1 MTDLVNRKKVLV
13 ITYYWPPAGGIGV
26 HRCLKFVKYL
36 RKYGWEPIVYAPQN
50 AQYPYFDDG
59 NFKDIPE
66 NLTTIKRPIVE
77 PFNMFKILSGRG
89 KESSLS
95 NPLFVRDKKKKFVD
109 ELAIWIRGNF
119 FIPDARALWIRPS
132 VKYLSEYIKQ
142 NNIDAI
148 FSDGPPH
155 TNTVIACKLS
165 KTFGIPWL
173 ADFQD
178 PWTQVDYYE
187 HFKLTN
193 WADKRHKKMEQ
204 DVFRTAKKITIASPS
219 WKNDIETIGA
229 KNVDVLYWGYD
240 EDDFVNINKSGND
253 KFTIT
258 HSGLLGLDRSPETFL
273 RVIKKLIEENS
284 IFKEKV
290 LLKLIGMVDYS
301 IIEIIN
307 NLNLNDYVFMPG
319 NVSRNES
326 LKHLSDSSILLL
338 PLNKAKNAK
347 GRIPGKLFEC
357 LRMNIPVLCLGRKD
371 SDSAYIIESTKR
383 GKVFEYDDSLAIE
396 KYVIYLFDLYLKG
409 NKTDSEIDI
418 SEYSVDN
425 QTKKLADYL
434 NEIIEEK

>member
-1 MTDLVNRKKVLV
+1 MTELINRKKVLV
-13 ITYYWPPAGGIGV
+13 ISYYWPPAGGIGV

-36 RKYGWEPIVYAPQN
+36 RKYGWEPIVYAPEN
-50 AQYPYFDDG
+50 AQYPYFDEG
-59 NFKDIPE
+59 NYKDIPE
-66 NLTTIKRPIVE
+66 NLTIIKRPIIE

-119 FIPDARALWIRPS
+119 FIPDARSLWIKPS
-132 VKYLSEYIKQ
+132 VKYLAEYIKQ
-142 NNIDAI
+142 NNVDAI

-165 KTFGIPWL
+165 QKFGIPWL

-187 HFKLTN
+187 HFRLTS
-193 WADKRHKKMEQ
+193 WADRKHKKMEQ
-204 DVFRTAKKITIASPS
+204 EVFKTAKKITIASPS
-219 WKNDIETIGA
+219 WKYDIETIGA
-229 KNVDVLYWGYD
+229 KNVDVLFWGYD
-240 EDDFVNINKSGND
+240 EDDFTDLKKSVTE
-253 KFTIT
+253 KFIIT

-273 RVIKKLIEENS
+273 KVIKKKIEENS
-284 IFKEKV
+284 LFKEKV
-290 LLKLIGMVDYS
+290 LLKFIGMVDYS
-301 IIEIIN
+301 IIDIIN
-307 NLNLNDYVFMPG
+307 KLELNEYLFMPG
-319 NVSRNES
+319 NVSRKES
-326 LKHLSDSSILLL
+326 LEHLSESSILLL

-383 GKVFEYDDSLAIE
+383 GKVFEYDDFDNIE
-396 KYVIYLFDLYLKG
+396 KYVDYLFTFYLKRD
-409 NKTDSEIDI
+409 KTESETDI

-425 QTKKLADYL
+425 QTKKLAGFLD
-434 NEIIEEK
+434 EIIEEK